1 MYNDVGR
8 SGGRASLGVFLAN
21 TMRKDMKK
29 RFACAVLCVGV
40 VGCRPDATTATFQP
54 GLRSSVVTPSSAIR
68 LSPEESK
75 LISELVSSYPV
86 DKREIIVNAFSDPF
100 MIGAKTPQNARN
112 QAIIDRIDAIRRAR
126 IDSMAKA
133 EKAGGPGAVSA
144 TVILLP
150 TLPDSTAT
158 AVVWRRAGQVPH
170 DIIALPAGRVTVGS
184 LGAAVRVLTKL
195 RRESGDSA
203 RKDEHAVV
211 HGEYVPRQWQGDM
224 RAFVLGDLDQLR
236 AGTPRS
242 IQPFGIVRS
251 REVWLAA
258 TNRGTKP

>member
-1 MYNDVGR
+1 
-8 SGGRASLGVFLAN
+8 
-21 TMRKDMKK
+21 MKK
-29 RFACAVLCVGV
+29 RLACVAVCLGI

-54 GLRSSVVTPSSAIR
+54 GVRSSVAPSSAAIR
-68 LSPEESK
+68 ISPEESK
-75 LISELVSSYPV
+75 LIADLASSYPA
-86 DKREIIVNAFSDPF
+86 DKRDFIVNAFNDPF
-100 MIGAKTPQNARN
+100 MVGAKTPQNARN

-126 IDSMAKA
+126 IDSIAKS
-133 EKAGGPGAVSA
+133 ERAGGPAAVSA

-150 TLPDSTAT
+150 TLPDSTAS

-170 DIIALPAGRVTVGS
+170 DIIALPAGRATVGS
-184 LGAAVRVLTKL
+184 LGAAVRVLAKL

-211 HGEYVPRQWQGDM
+211 HGEYVPKQWQGDM
-224 RAFVLGDLDQLR
+224 RAFVLSDLDQLR
-236 AGTPRS
+236 SDAPRS

-258 TNRGTKP
+258 TNSRAKP